1 MNTVKNIAVLL
12 TCHNRKEKTLS
23 CLRSLYEATLPKGFL
38 FNVFLV
44 DDGSTDGTSEAVK
57 KQFPKVT
64 IIKGD
69 GTLFWSRGMHT
80 AWQAAAKHKAYDAYL
95 WINDDTFLFKNALKT
110 MLQAAEETS
119 FFSIICGNTCSE
131 KDGSITYGG
140 RIKTNEEGRLVPN
153 GQLQECTIIN
163 GNFLLVPKI
172 IYETIGNIDWAFRHA
187 IGDFDYGLRAI
198 KAGFKNYV
206 AYAYVGTCELNPTL
220 PKWCLKETPIKKRF
234 ELLYSPLGYA
244 EPIPF
249 FIYEK
254 RHFGLLIA
262 IKHFISINLR
272 ALIPQLWK

>member
-1 MNTVKNIAVLL
+1 
-12 TCHNRKEKTLS
+12 
-23 CLRSLYEATLPKGFL
+23 
-38 FNVFLV
+38 
-44 DDGSTDGTSEAVK
+44 
-57 KQFPKVT
+57 
-64 IIKGD
+64 
-69 GTLFWSRGMHT
+69 MHT
-80 AWQAAAKHKAYDAYL
+80 AWKAAAKHKAYDLYL
-95 WINDDTFLFKNALKT
+95 WINDDTVLFKNALQII
-110 MLQAAEETS
+110 LQAAQETN
-119 FFSIICGNTCSE
+119 FSSIVCGNTCSE
-131 KDGSITYGG
+131 IDGSITYGG
-140 RIKTNEEGRLVPN
+140 RGNTNEAGILVPN

-198 KAGFKNYV
+198 KSGFKNYV

-254 RHFGLLIA
+254 RHFGLLTA
-262 IKHFISINLR
+262 IKHFITINLR